1 MPQVGRRAHR
11 SEGMVTEFPCPI
23 CNADIQVDGDEEAGD
38 SIWCHYCGVPC
49 KLTRPPSD
57 PECELEEDV

>member
-1 MPQVGRRAHR
+1 
-11 SEGMVTEFPCPI
+11 MVTEFPCPI

-57 PECELEEDV
+57 PECEVEEDV